1 MDEKWISFLKNMGY
15 SDKAID
21 LIVRKVN
28 IGEMDQPS
36 GSSQYKGT
44 CGDVMILY
52 LDIADD
58 RIRRANF
65 EYVGCAGLQ
74 SAGSAMTEMVTG
86 VSLTEAQKLQ
96 AQDIIQYLEKIP
108 PQKYECA
115 EIANHALQLAI
126 QSYRNGSG
134 RQSNF

>member
-1 MDEKWISFLKNMGY
+1 MDDKWISFLKNMGY

-28 IGEMDQPS
+28 IGDMDMPS
-36 GSSQYKGT
+36 GSAQYKGT

-52 LDIADD
+52 LDIAAD
-58 RIRRANF
+58 RIRRASY

-74 SAGSAMTEMVTG
+74 SAGSALTEMVTG
-86 VSLTEAQKLQ
+86 ISLAEAEKLQ

-115 EIANHALQLAI
+115 EIAKNALQLAI
-126 QSYRNGSG
+126 QSYRNCSG